1 MFTMKW
7 HYRFMELAKLVATW
21 SKDTST
27 KTGAVI
33 VGPDKEIRA
42 TGYNGFVRG
51 VDDEVVE
58 RFERPLKYD
67 FFEHAER
74 NAVYNAC
81 LCGTQVKGCVLYA
94 THFPCTDC
102 TRAIIQSGIK
112 LVVTNPLVID
122 KNTPQ
127 NTWRDKV
134 GYSEQMLKE
143 AGVELLILPPKE

>member
-51 VDDEVVE
+51 VDDDVFE
-58 RFERPLKYD
+58 RFERPT
-67 FFEHAER
+67 
-74 NAVYNAC
+74 VYNAC
-81 LCGTQVKGCVLYA
+81 LCGTCVKGCVLYA

-122 KNTPQ
+122 KNTPH
-127 NTWRDKV
+127 NTWRDRIT
-134 GYSEQMLKE
+134 YSEQMLKE
-143 AGVELLILPPKE
+143 AGVELMILPPQE